1 MNLALDLDVQARL
14 APASDRCPLP
24 LNADEAVRALERLDP
39 EAHVGP
45 LADRVGRLEGL
56 FGIEYV
62 GAIGARGSCALDED
76 DPDAE

>member
-1 MNLALDLDVQARL
+1 MNLTLELDVEARL
-14 APASDRCPLP
+14 APASDRCALP
-24 LNADEAVRALERLDP
+24 IHTDEAVRALERLDP
-39 EAHVGP
+39 EAHVGR

-62 GAIGARGSCALDED
+62 GAIGTCGSCALDED